1 MKNLVKLL
9 AVILVLSMAT
19 ESYAQNFGIKGGLN
33 LANWLMKDDTD
44 TYSDD
49 FKMALGFNLGVT
61 AEFPLTDM
69 LSFETGL
76 MFNNKGFAIKES
88 MDFFGET
95 MEIKSKT
102 TLNYID
108 IPLTAKATFGAGS
121 TNVFVLAGPY
131 VGFGLSGKSKSTYSY
146 GGESETDTEDI
157 DFGSEDDQVKRLDY
171 GLILGAGVDFGTIS
185 VGASYG
191 LGLGNLLNNPE
202 NGEKINNRVISISVG
217 YKF

>member
-1 MKNLVKLL
+1 
-9 AVILVLSMAT
+9 MAT
-19 ESYAQNFGIKGGLN
+19 ESYAQTFGVKGGLN
-33 LANWLMKDDTD
+33 LANWLVKDDVD

-49 FKMALGFNLGVT
+49 FKMALGLNLGVT
-61 AEFPLTDM
+61 AEFPINDM

-76 MFNNKGFAIKES
+76 MFNTKGFAMKES

-108 IPLTAKATFGAGS
+108 IPLTVKATFAAGS
-121 TNVFVLAGPY
+121 SNIFALAGPY
-131 VGFGLSGKSKSTYSY
+131 VGIGLSGKTKATVTY
-146 GGESETDTEDI
+146 GGESETDTEDME
-157 DFGSEDDQVKRLDY
+157 FGSEDDQMKRLDY
-171 GLILGAGVDFGTIS
+171 GLIIGAGVDFGTIS

-191 LGLGNLLNNPE
+191 LGLGNLVNNPE
-202 NGEKINNRVISISVG
+202 DGSKVNNRVISISVG